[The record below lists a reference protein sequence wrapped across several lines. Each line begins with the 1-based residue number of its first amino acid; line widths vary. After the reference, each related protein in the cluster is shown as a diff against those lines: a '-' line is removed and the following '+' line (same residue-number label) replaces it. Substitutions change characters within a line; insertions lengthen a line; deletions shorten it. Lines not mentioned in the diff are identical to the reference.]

1 MHRGYSN
8 AWMLR
13 LPSGQELR
21 EKRLELG
28 LTQQE
33 VAKRAEMSQPLVA
46 RIEKG
51 DVDPRYST
59 VRRLVNILN
68 ETATEKLPVARDLI
82 RGGIDSVAPHDPVKK
97 AARIMRDRGFSQLPV
112 LDGDRPVGLVSVLGL
127 IERVQQTDDPL
138 ALSMAPVSTVMGPAP
153 PTVSE
158 DTRFVILEDL
168 LSRNDAVLVT
178 QEGRFIGI
186 VTKADILSIL

>member
-1 MHRGYSN
+1 
-8 AWMLR
+8 MLR
-13 LPSGQELR
+13 LPSGRELR

-33 VAKRAEMSQPLVA
+33 IAKRAEMSQPLVA

-68 ETATEKLPVARDLI
+68 ETATEKLPLARDLI
-82 RGGIDSVAPHDPVKK
+82 KGGIASVAPHDPVKK
-97 AARIMRDRGFSQLPV
+97 AARIMRDRSFSQLPV

-138 ALSMAPVSTVMGPAP
+138 SLSMAPISSVMGPAP
-153 PTVSE
+153 PAVSE

-168 LSRNDAVLVT
+168 LSRHEAVLVV
-178 QEGRFIGI
+178 QEGRFTGI
-186 VTKADILSIL
+186 VTKADILTIL